1 MVKPLNKHMLYASF
15 LLAGLAGCSTAP
27 EKLMVPDARLATEPK
42 PKTAVLDEPVFSEE
56 TTRQGGLRTLSS
68 AGNPSVSFS
77 GRSDLSSAF
86 AEQGAL
92 TLAIDEMPG
101 KEFLHTVFGEQLGV
115 SYILADNL
123 QGLEKPFTLNLQS
136 GVSPRRLFQMVQ
148 QVLADRQIEIT
159 LRDGVYFVH
168 PKDPQQQN
176 GTLGYGRS
184 LSSVPVSSGLINQ
197 LVPIFYQSNF
207 AFSQSVAQLSG
218 ANVNL
223 LQGQNAFMVAGQR
236 DAVVKAIEV
245 IQLLDSPSARGRH
258 IGILDLTYV
267 PVDAFLKQLSELLA
281 AEGLPADITQTGDK
295 NISLVP
301 LPQIGSI
308 VVFAAEG
315 RYLQR
320 VSYWA
325 QQLDKP
331 SQSNDKDYYI
341 YHPKFARAADLGS
354 SVGALFGGGSS
365 NSADRSRDNRSAFGQ
380 NAQASAQGG
389 AMAQSGTGQSQQ
401 AGTAAGSGAAAQQ
414 GPTTVQAPDLTM
426 TVDPRSNTI
435 IFYTTGKKYQTIL
448 PMIKRLDV
456 LPKQILLEATI
467 AEVSLTDDFKMGFEF
482 AVRNGKFGWSTVAAT
497 QAAEKVGGAT
507 ISYLDG
513 VDRLLAAMVATNSNI
528 NILSNPSIVVRD
540 GVAANIT
547 VGDDIPTLG
556 GTTFNDDTGSSR
568 QDIVYRKTG
577 INLSVLPTISAQG
590 LVVMQIQQQSSDA
603 KGEGNSPTIFERS
616 ISTEVIAQS
625 GQTVMLGGVIS
636 DNITKTYSKVP
647 FLADLPVLGHLFQRE
662 SESKVKKELV
672 LFITPK
678 VLDSTEQ
685 WRQVRQSLTNS
696 LQLLALP
703 ETSAEKNSEIR

>member
-1 MVKPLNKHMLYASF
+1 MVNPLKKHSLYASF
-15 LLAGLAGCSTAP
+15 LLVGLAGCATAP
-27 EKLMVPDARLATEPK
+27 DKLVVPDARLATEPK
-42 PKTAVLDEPVFSEE
+42 PQTEILDEPVFSEE

-68 AGNPSVSFS
+68 AGNPAVNFS
-77 GRSDLSSAF
+77 GRSDLSTAF

-123 QGLEKPFTLNLQS
+123 QGLDKPFTLNLQS

-184 LSSVPVSSGLINQ
+184 LSSVPVSSGMINQ
-197 LVPIFYQSNF
+197 LVPVQYQANF
-207 AFSQSVAQLSG
+207 IFSQTVASLSG
-218 ANVNL
+218 VNVAL
-223 LQGQNAFMVAGQR
+223 MQGQSAFLVSGNR
-236 DAVVKAIEV
+236 DGVIRALEV
-245 IQLLDSPSARGRH
+245 IQLLDTPVARGKN
-258 IGILDLTYV
+258 IAMLELTYIQIE
-267 PVDAFLKQLSELLA
+267 PFLKQLNELLA
-281 AEGLPADITQTGDK
+281 SEGLLADIGKAGDK
-295 NISLVP
+295 NLALIP
-301 LPQIGSI
+301 LEQVGS
-308 VVFAAEG
+308 VAVFASDAA
-315 RYLQR
+315 YLRR
-320 VSYWA
+320 VAYWA

-331 SQSNDKDYYI
+331 SQSSDKDYFI

-365 NSADRSRDNRSAFGQ
+365 SADRSRDNRSAFGQ
-380 NAQASAQGG
+380 NAQGNTQAAGVGQGNAG
-389 AMAQSGTGQSQQ
+389 QGQMTG
-401 AGTAAGSGAAAQQ
+401 GAAGSGASAQQ
-414 GPTTVQAPDLTM
+414 GPSTVQTPELTM

-540 GVAANIT
+540 GVSANIT

-577 INLSVLPTISAQG
+577 INLSVMPTISAQG

-603 KGEGNSPTIFERS
+603 KGEGNSPVIFERS

-636 DNITKTYSKVP
+636 ENVTKNYSKVP
-647 FLADLPVLGHLFQRE
+647 FLADLPLLGHLFQRE

-696 LQLLALP
+696 LQLLTLP
-703 ETSAEKNSEIR
+703 QTPAEKNSEIR

>member
-1 MVKPLNKHMLYASF
+1 MVNPLKKHSLYASF
-15 LLAGLAGCSTAP
+15 LLVGLAGCATAP
-27 EKLMVPDARLATEPK
+27 DKLVVPDARLATEPK
-42 PKTAVLDEPVFSEE
+42 PQTEILDEPVFSEE

-68 AGNPSVSFS
+68 AGNPAVNFS
-77 GRSDLSSAF
+77 GRSDLSTAF

-123 QGLEKPFTLNLQS
+123 QGLDKPFTLNLQA

-184 LSSVPVSSGLINQ
+184 LSSVPVSSGMINQ
-197 LVPIFYQSNF
+197 LVPVQYQANF
-207 AFSQSVAQLSG
+207 IFSQTVASLSG
-218 ANVNL
+218 VNVAL
-223 LQGQNAFMVAGQR
+223 MQGQSAFLVSGNR
-236 DAVVKAIEV
+236 DGVIRALEV
-245 IQLLDSPSARGRH
+245 IQLLDTPVARGKN
-258 IGILDLTYV
+258 IAMLELTYIQIE
-267 PVDAFLKQLSELLA
+267 PFLKQLNELLA
-281 AEGLPADITQTGDK
+281 SEGLLADIGKAGDK
-295 NISLVP
+295 NLALIP
-301 LPQIGSI
+301 LEQVGS
-308 VVFAAEG
+308 VAVFASDAA
-315 RYLQR
+315 YLRR
-320 VSYWA
+320 VGYWA

-331 SQSNDKDYYI
+331 SQSSDKDYFI

-365 NSADRSRDNRSAFGQ
+365 ADRTRDNRSAFGQ
-380 NAQASAQGG
+380 NAQSNAQGG
-389 AMAQSGTGQSQQ
+389 GMGQSSSGQPQ
-401 AGTAAGSGAAAQQ
+401 MTGGAGGSGASAQQ
-414 GPTTVQAPDLTM
+414 GPSTVQTPELTM

-540 GVAANIT
+540 GVSANIT

-577 INLSVLPTISAQG
+577 INLSVMPTISAQG

-603 KGEGNSPTIFERS
+603 KGEGNSPVIFERS

-636 DNITKTYSKVP
+636 ENVTKNYSKVP

-685 WRQVRQSLTNS
+685 WQQVRQSLTNS

-703 ETSAEKNSEIR
+703 QTPAEKNSEIR

>member
-1 MVKPLNKHMLYASF
+1 MVNPLKKHSLYASF
-15 LLAGLAGCSTAP
+15 LLVGLAGCATAP
-27 EKLMVPDARLATEPK
+27 DKLVVPDARLATEPK
-42 PKTAVLDEPVFSEE
+42 PQTEILDEPVFSEE

-68 AGNPSVSFS
+68 AGNPAVNFS
-77 GRSDLSSAF
+77 GRSDLSTAF

-123 QGLEKPFTLNLQS
+123 QGLDKPFTLNLQA

-184 LSSVPVSSGLINQ
+184 LSSVPVSSGMINQ
-197 LVPIFYQSNF
+197 LVPVQYQANF
-207 AFSQSVAQLSG
+207 IFSQTVASLSG
-218 ANVNL
+218 VNVAL
-223 LQGQNAFMVAGQR
+223 MQGQSAFLVSGNR
-236 DAVVKAIEV
+236 DGVIRALEV
-245 IQLLDSPSARGRH
+245 IQLLDTPVARGKN
-258 IGILDLTYV
+258 IAMLELTYIQIE
-267 PVDAFLKQLSELLA
+267 PFLKQLNELLA
-281 AEGLPADITQTGDK
+281 SEGLLADIGKAGDK
-295 NISLVP
+295 NLALIP
-301 LPQIGSI
+301 LEQVGS
-308 VVFAAEG
+308 VAVFASDAA
-315 RYLQR
+315 YLRR
-320 VSYWA
+320 VGYWA

-331 SQSNDKDYYI
+331 SQSSDKDYFI

-365 NSADRSRDNRSAFGQ
+365 ADRTRDNRSAFGQ
-380 NAQASAQGG
+380 NAQSNAQGG
-389 AMAQSGTGQSQQ
+389 GMGQSSSGQPQ
-401 AGTAAGSGAAAQQ
+401 MTGGAGGSGASAQQ
-414 GPTTVQAPDLTM
+414 GPSTVQTPELTM

-540 GVAANIT
+540 GVSANIT

-577 INLSVLPTISAQG
+577 INLSVMPTISAQG

-603 KGEGNSPTIFERS
+603 KGEGNSPVIFERS

-636 DNITKTYSKVP
+636 ENVTKNYSKVP
-647 FLADLPVLGHLFQRE
+647 FLADLPLLGHLFQRE

-685 WRQVRQSLTNS
+685 WQQVRQSLTNS

-703 ETSAEKNSEIR
+703 QTPAEKNSEIR

>member
-1 MVKPLNKHMLYASF
+1 MVNPLKKHSLYASF
-15 LLAGLAGCSTAP
+15 LLVGLAGCATAP
-27 EKLMVPDARLATEPK
+27 DKLVVPDARLATEPK
-42 PKTAVLDEPVFSEE
+42 PQTEILDEPVFSEE

-68 AGNPSVSFS
+68 AGNPAVNFS
-77 GRSDLSSAF
+77 GRSDLSTAF

-123 QGLEKPFTLNLQS
+123 QGLDKPFTLNLQT

-184 LSSVPVSSGLINQ
+184 LSSVPVSSGMINQ
-197 LVPIFYQSNF
+197 LVPVQYQANF
-207 AFSQSVAQLSG
+207 IFSQTVASLSG
-218 ANVNL
+218 VNVAL
-223 LQGQNAFMVAGQR
+223 MQGQSAFLVSGNR
-236 DAVVKAIEV
+236 DGVIRALEV
-245 IQLLDSPSARGRH
+245 IQLLDTPVARGKN
-258 IGILDLTYV
+258 IAMLELTYIQIE
-267 PVDAFLKQLSELLA
+267 PFLKQLNELLA
-281 AEGLPADITQTGDK
+281 SEGLLADIGKAGDK
-295 NISLVP
+295 NLALIP
-301 LPQIGSI
+301 LEQVGS
-308 VVFAAEG
+308 VAVFASDAA
-315 RYLQR
+315 YLRR
-320 VSYWA
+320 VGYWA

-331 SQSNDKDYYI
+331 SQSSDKDYFI

-365 NSADRSRDNRSAFGQ
+365 ADRTRDNRSAFGQ
-380 NAQASAQGG
+380 NAQSNAQGG
-389 AMAQSGTGQSQQ
+389 GMGQSSSGQPQ
-401 AGTAAGSGAAAQQ
+401 MTGGAGGSGASAQQ
-414 GPTTVQAPDLTM
+414 GPSTVQTPELTM

-540 GVAANIT
+540 GVSANIT

-577 INLSVLPTISAQG
+577 INLSVMPTISAQG

-603 KGEGNSPTIFERS
+603 KGEGNSPVIFERS

-636 DNITKTYSKVP
+636 ENVTKNYSKVP
-647 FLADLPVLGHLFQRE
+647 FLADLPLLGHLFQRE

-685 WRQVRQSLTNS
+685 WQQVRQSLTNS

-703 ETSAEKNSEIR
+703 QTPAEKNSEIR